1 MLVFLLGQSCRERPL
16 CHSAM
21 PSKAGTPGTAFP
33 TVLFSSRSQSLL
45 GNQSET
51 VGFVGRFACFLPWPF
66 YDSCMTDSTPGKP
79 NRLIDETS
87 PYLLQHAYNP
97 VRWHPWDQEAL
108 QAAREQDRPIFLS
121 IGYSACHWCHV
132 MEHESFENESIAE
145 LMNRHFVNIKVDREE
160 RPDLDQIY
168 MNSVMALTGRGG
180 WPMSVFLTP
189 DLKPFYGGTYWPPVS
204 RMGMP
209 GFRDVLEQV
218 SEAWESRR
226 EQVLSGAD
234 ELTAAIVSM
243 GVPQAAP
250 AQLSVSLLENAMRSL
265 TRAADKTNGGFG
277 SAPKFPHPM
286 DLRLLLR
293 AWKRFGSEDAL
304 HVVCHTLE
312 KMAYGGI
319 YDHLG
324 GGFHRYSTDARWLVP
339 HFEKM
344 LYDNALLSSTY
355 LEAFQATGNEEHARV
370 VRETLDYVLR
380 EMTQPQGGFF
390 STQDADSEGVEGKFF
405 VWSKQEILERL
416 GSEEGRIFNDY
427 FDVTTEGN
435 WEETNILNRVRT
447 HSEAA
452 KRLGIDER
460 ELSTVLDRCKR
471 KLFDARCNRI
481 APARDDKILV
491 SWNGMMIAAMAGA
504 ARVLQEP
511 MYAQAARQ
519 AADFILDN
527 MRTADGRLLHAYK
540 DGRARFNAYLDDYAC
555 LIDGLIEVYQAT
567 FEIGYLDEALKLS
580 ERMIEQFFDA
590 ASGGFFYTSG
600 DHETLVV
607 RNKDSQ
613 DNATPSGNGM
623 AATALLK
630 LARLCGNMDLE
641 QKAILTL
648 EMLSGQ
654 LAHIP
659 MSGGQSLLAV
669 DFLLGPAY
677 EIVLAEGEQPQ
688 ETAEILSLLHS
699 AFLPNTIIL
708 KRLYTIDENEIPS
721 ALKPVLDGKSA
732 LENIATLYLCERESC
747 REPVQGFEKV
757 KSILSSL

>member
-1 MLVFLLGQSCRERPL
+1 
-16 CHSAM
+16 
-21 PSKAGTPGTAFP
+21 
-33 TVLFSSRSQSLL
+33 
-45 GNQSET
+45 
-51 VGFVGRFACFLPWPF
+51 
-66 YDSCMTDSTPGKP
+66 MTDSAHEKP

-97 VRWHPWDQEAL
+97 VLWNPWDQQAL
-108 QAAREQDRPIFLS
+108 QAARDQDRPIFLS

-132 MEHESFENESIAE
+132 MEHESFENETIAE

-209 GFRDVLEQV
+209 GFRDVLEKV
-218 SEAWESRR
+218 HEAWESRR
-226 EQVLSGAD
+226 ENVLSGAD
-234 ELTAAIVSM
+234 ELTATVITM
-243 GVPQAAP
+243 GVQQAAP
-250 AQLSVSLLENAMRSL
+250 AQLSVSLLENAMRAL
-265 TRAADKTNGGFG
+265 IQAADRTNGGFG
-277 SAPKFPHPM
+277 GAPKFPHPM
-286 DLRLLLR
+286 VLRVLLR
-293 AWKRFGSEDAL
+293 AWKRFGNEDAL
-304 HVVCHTLE
+304 HIVSHTLE
-312 KMAYGGI
+312 KMADGGM

-324 GGFHRYSTDARWLVP
+324 GGFHRYATDARWLVP

-370 VRETLDYVLR
+370 VRETLNYTFR

-405 VWSKQEILERL
+405 VWSEQEIFERL
-416 GSEEGRIFNDY
+416 GTEQARIFNDY
-427 FDVTTEGN
+427 YDVTTGGN

-447 HSEAA
+447 YSEAA
-452 KRLGIDER
+452 KRIGIDEQ
-460 ELSTVLDRCKR
+460 ELSAVLDRCKR
-471 KLFDARCNRI
+471 KLFEVRSQRV

-491 SWNGMMIAAMAGA
+491 SWNGMMIAAMAA
-504 ARVLQEP
+504 ASRILQEP
-511 MYAQAARQ
+511 MYVQAARN
-519 AADFILDN
+519 AADFILEN
-527 MRTADGRLLHAYK
+527 MRTDDGRLLHAYK

-555 LIDGLIEVYQAT
+555 LIDGLLELYQAT
-567 FEIGYLDEALKLS
+567 FQNGYLDEALKLS
-580 ERMIEQFFDA
+580 ERMIEQFYDT

-600 DHETLVV
+600 DHETLIV

-630 LARLCGNMDLE
+630 LARMCGNMDLE
-641 QKAILTL
+641 EKAIGTL

-654 LAHIP
+654 LAQVP
-659 MSGGQSLLAV
+659 MAGGQSLLAV

-688 ETAEILSLLHS
+688 ETEEILSELHS
-699 AFLPNTIIL
+699 TFLPNKVVL
-708 KRLYTIDENEIPS
+708 KRPHATDDIELPA
-721 ALKPVLDGKSA
+721 ALKSVLQGKSA
-732 LENIATLYLCERESC
+732 LDQVTTVYLCERGRC
-747 REPVQGFEKV
+747 QEPVQGIAGV
-757 KSILSSL
+757 KSALSALR